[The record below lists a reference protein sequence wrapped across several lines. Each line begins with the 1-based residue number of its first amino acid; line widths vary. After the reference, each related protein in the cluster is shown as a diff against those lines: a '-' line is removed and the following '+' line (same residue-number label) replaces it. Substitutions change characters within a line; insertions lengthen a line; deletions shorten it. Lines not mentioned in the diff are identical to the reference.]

1 MEQIIEQA
9 AMEFA
14 EKCRIAN
21 FKGGLCYPYDDLD
34 MRNAFE
40 EGAKWQSKQMAW
52 VSVNDKMPEEG
63 HAVDSHTVYSHTKNV
78 IVLYKNGCIGKGKR
92 IYINET
98 NKKGWQWSCFKS
110 EDITHWMPWI
120 D

>member
-21 FKGGLCYPYDDLD
+21 FKGGLCYPYDNLD

-40 EGAKWQSKQMAW
+40 EGAKWQSKRMAW

-78 IVLYKNGCIGKGKR
+78 IVLYKNGCIGKGRR